1 MSSKLSVRQILK
13 RSGLFTSREAME
25 QAVQQQRV
33 LYKQKPVPHL
43 MFHIPAK
50 DFLFVDGKPLRML
63 KKRYFILNKPKQYT
77 CQKNESYPYVV
88 DLIKVDEPTK
98 KSLFPVGRLDVP
110 STGLLIITNDGEF
123 ASQLL
128 QPKQKVPKTYAVFL
142 KYPLTEAMIDQLQA
156 GVKIHLKRRATDKSA
171 TEESYQ
177 TLPAQVVRATP
188 ESHDRCLIT
197 LVEGKYRQVRMMF
210 KAVQN
215 IVLDLSRVQIGGL
228 QLADLK
234 LAEGAYCE
242 MHGEELKKRIFRN
255 SLF

>member
-13 RSGLFTSREAME
+13 RSGLFASREAME

-33 LYKQKPVPHL
+33 LYKQKPVPHI

-77 CQKNESYPYVV
+77 CQKNESYPYVA

-128 QPKQKVPKTYAVFL
+128 QPKQKVPKTYNVFL
-142 KYPLTEAMIDQLQA
+142 KYPLTDAMIDQLRA
-156 GVKIHLKRRATDKSA
+156 GVKIHLKGTA

-177 TLPAQVVRATP
+177 TLPAQIVRLAP
-188 ESHDRCLIT
+188 DCHDRCLIT
-197 LVEGKYRQVRMMF
+197 LVEGKSRQVRMMF
-210 KAVQN
+210 KVAGN
-215 IVLDLSRVQIGGL
+215 IVLDLCRVQIGGL
-228 QLADLK
+228 KLADVK

-242 MHGEELKKRIFRN
+242 MHGEELKKRVFAPQTI
-255 SLF
+255 